1 MDLQKRDTLSYSKIQ
16 RDIENLLNIMNINK
30 KVKIKRVER
39 NTYYLFPFS
48 ICNDK

>member
-1 MDLQKRDTLSYSKIQ
+1 MDLQKRDTLSYSKTQ

-39 NTYYLFPFS
+39 NTFYLFPLS